1 MEKIKR
7 KWKKKLNSFECS
19 RGRRFGPANNP
30 FCVQFFSQVF
40 SPIWGENI
48 RNPIVLPSLISPTKH
63 LQKLSSLQFSLSLFS
78 PPKITPTKRT
88 LTSFNFSFLHILLLI
103 STLVFFCF
111 KNTLTFLLYSL
122 TFGAKFKL
130 KDQWDKIE
138 DTKGNQP

>member
-1 MEKIKR
+1 MK
-7 KWKKKLNSFECS
+7 KKKLNSFECS

-30 FCVQFFSQVF
+30 FCVQFFSLVF

-48 RNPIVLPSLISPTKH
+48 PNPVVLPPLISPTKH
-63 LQKLSSLQFSLSLFS
+63 LQKLSSLQFSLSLFH

-111 KNTLTFLLYSL
+111 KNTHSL
-122 TFGAKFKL
+122 TVFSHL
-130 KDQWDKIE
+130 WCKIQ
-138 DTKGNQP
+138 TKRSMR